1 MIKGIVK
8 KIVGSRHG
16 REVRRLGP
24 LVGRIN
30 ESCAALTELSEDALR
45 AKTDEF
51 RARIGEH
58 VREIAAETEATRER
72 KRTSTDSGEREALG
86 LEIGKLEERYREVLA
101 EALEEILPEAFA
113 VVKEAC
119 RRLVGRQVRVTG
131 QLLEWDMVPYD
142 VQLIGAA
149 QLHRGR
155 VAEMATGEGKTL
167 VATMPLYL
175 NALAGRGAHLVT
187 VNSYL
192 AQRDAEWMGAI
203 YGLLGLTVGCIDL
216 HEPGSPER
224 RAAYNADIT
233 YGTNNEFG
241 FDYLRD
247 NMVHSVEQR
256 VQRRHHYA
264 IIDEVDSIL
273 VDEARTPLIISGPV
287 SRDTSTPFKK
297 MAPVVGGLFRKQSRN
312 VGAMIADAE
321 KHLDEDEEL
330 QYEAGEKLLAAKR
343 GAPKNK
349 RLMKLFAD
357 QPSVVKL
364 VEKVEGDYMRDK
376 RLHEIDEMLFFAMD
390 EKGSAVHLSDKGL
403 DELSPGDPEAFVVPD
418 LSEVMGRI
426 QEDEELSLED
436 RRSRIAELE
445 AEYAD
450 KSQQIHVIHQ
460 LLKAYTLFH
469 KDERYIIGDDGAIVI
484 VDEFTG
490 RQMPGRRWSDG
501 LHQAVEA
508 KEGVEVKGETQTL
521 ATITIQNYF
530 RMYDKLAG
538 MTGTA
543 ETEETE
549 FHQIY
554 GLDVAVIPTN
564 RPIAR
569 DDRDDLVFRTKREKY
584 VAIMD
589 EIERL
594 NRLELPVL
602 VGTTNVEVSET
613 LSRMLRRRG
622 LAHNVLNAKQHKRE
636 SEIVA
641 EAGRA
646 GAVTIATNMAGR
658 GTDIKLGP
666 GVTEPR
672 TMAWVRKR
680 ELELEEVATTDPNRW
695 EDLDGKPDDH
705 VVEEGGLHILGSERH
720 EARRIDR
727 QLRGRAGRQG
737 DPGASQ
743 FFLSLEDD
751 LMRLFG
757 GMERIAKAM
766 DRMGAEEG
774 EVITHPLVTRSIGRA
789 QKRVEGNNFEARKRL
804 LDYDDVMNQ
813 QREVIYDL
821 RLFALEGGEDLRSEL
836 WEMVRHTME
845 AGFESHLPEAGL
857 EEGVDVAGLRQQ
869 MLLDLHTALPPLENE
884 GEEGEVERPVVLEA
898 AERAVSKSF
907 ERKVESFGEF
917 RERVMGFVMLSTI
930 DGKWKDHLY
939 DLDHLK
945 ASIGFRG
952 WGQKDPLVEY
962 KKEAYEMF
970 VGLMDDVRRTVTQQ
984 FFRVRLEQR
993 PAMQR
998 PAAQQQRRLS
1008 YSGPSGTPGQG
1019 AGAGSGRGV
1028 DPGSRDR
1035 PAADGRGTGTPEPPV
1050 RPTVRVDSMGMAVPG
1065 EPVGAGRGKR
1075 GLDAAGRDGFGM
1087 GSADGGAGPD
1097 VRRLATNRGG
1107 SGPRTPVTAAKTPG
1121 RNDPCPC
1128 GSGRKYKKC
1137 HGALA

>member
-1 MIKGIVK
+1 MGRGGGRHQEANAPAGAGEPNGSMIKGIFK
-8 KIVGSRHG
+8 KIAGSRHA
-16 REVRRLGP
+16 RDVKRLTP
-24 LVGRIN
+24 LVDEIN
-30 ESCAALTELSEDALR
+30 EIQARLEALSDDELAGKTAEFRETIAQRTAETEGETEALR
-45 AKTDEF
+45 A
-51 RARIGEH
+51 
-58 VREIAAETEATRER
+58 R
-72 KRTSTDSGEREALG
+72 KRVSTDPDDREDLS
-86 LEIGKLEERYREVLA
+86 LRISKLEARVQEELA

-119 RRLVGRQVRVTG
+119 RRLMGTDVMVTG
-131 QLLEWDMVPYD
+131 HKLAWDMIPYD

-203 YGLLGLTVGCIDL
+203 YRLLGLTVDCIDL
-216 HEPGSPER
+216 HEPGTPER
-224 RAAYNADIT
+224 RGAYNADIT

-247 NMVHSVEQR
+247 NMVHTLEQR
-256 VQRRHHYA
+256 VQRGHHYA

-273 VDEARTPLIISGPV
+273 IDEARTPLIISGPV
-287 SRDTSTPFKK
+287 SRDTSTPFKQ
-297 MAPVVGGLFRKQSRN
+297 MAPAVGALYRKQTRTVN
-312 VGAMIADAE
+312 RLVGEAIKELSSDDG
-321 KHLDEDEEL
+321 DE
-330 QYEAGEKLLAAKR
+330 YVAGEKLLAAKR
-343 GAPKNK
+343 GGPKNK

-357 QPSVVKL
+357 QPGVVRM
-364 VEKVEGDYMRDK
+364 VEKVEGDYMREK
-376 RLHEIDEMLFFAMD
+376 RLHEVDEMLLFAMD
-390 EKGSAVHLSDKGL
+390 EKGSNVHLSDAGL
-403 DELSPGDPEAFVVPD
+403 DELSPNDPQAFVVPD
-418 LSEVMGRI
+418 LSEAMGEI
-426 QEDEELSLED
+426 QDDEALSVAEK
-436 RRSRIAELE
+436 RERVAELE
-445 AEYAD
+445 AQYAE
-450 KSQQIHVIHQ
+450 KSQRIHVIHQ

-469 KDERYIIGDDGAIVI
+469 RDERYIIGENGAIVI

-508 KEGVEVKGETQTL
+508 KEGVEIRGETQTL

-530 RMYDKLAG
+530 RMYEKLAG

-554 GLDVAVIPTN
+554 NLDVSVIPTN

-569 DDRDDLVFRTKREKY
+569 DDRDDLIFRTKREKY
-584 VAIMD
+584 TAIMD

-613 LSRMLRRRG
+613 LSRMLRRRRIG
-622 LAHNVLNAKQHKRE
+622 HNVLNAKQHKRE

-641 EAGRA
+641 EAGRP

-666 GVTEPR
+666 GVTDHR
-672 TMAWVRKR
+672 SVAWAKERG
-680 ELELEEVATTDPNRW
+680 LELPSLAATDPTRY
-695 EDLDGKPDDH
+695 EELDDKPDDH
-705 VVEEGGLHILGSERH
+705 VIEIGGLHILGSERH

-757 GMERIAKAM
+757 GMERIANAM
-766 DRMGAEEG
+766 DRMGSEEG
-774 EVITHPLVTRSIGRA
+774 EVITHALVTRSIGRA

-821 RLFALEGGEDLRSEL
+821 RLFALEGGEDLKGEIH
-836 WEMVRHTME
+836 EMVHHTME
-845 AGFESHLPEAGL
+845 NVFADHLPESEL
-857 EEGVDVAGLRQQ
+857 EEGIEVGGLRQR
-869 MLLDLHTALPPLENE
+869 MLLDLHTVLPAIEKEDDP
-884 GEEGEVERPVVLEA
+884 EVLDREDVLDA
-898 AERAVSKSF
+898 AEGAVRDAF
-907 ERKVESFGEF
+907 ERKVESFGEHG
-917 RERVMGFVMLSTI
+917 ERVMSFVLLSTI

-970 VGLMDDVRRTVTQQ
+970 VSLMDDLRRTVTQR
-984 FFRVRLEQR
+984 FFQVRLEQSPSMR
-993 PAMQR
+993 L
-998 PAAQQQRRLS
+998 QQQRRLS
-1008 YSGPSGTPGQG
+1008 YSGPTDTPGG
-1019 AGAGSGRGV
+1019 GLRAPGRPDPRAAAARQPVDEMGV
-1028 DPGSRDR
+1028 AASARR
-1035 PAADGRGTGTPEPPV
+1035 VPAAAAVGSAPMGRGT
-1050 RPTVRVDSMGMAVPG
+1050 D
-1065 EPVGAGRGKR
+1065 VG
-1075 GLDAAGRDGFGM
+1075 
-1087 GSADGGAGPD
+1087 
-1097 VRRLATNRGG
+1097 RLATNRGEA
-1107 SGPRTPVTAAKTPG
+1107 RRKVPVTATRRPG

-1128 GSGRKYKKC
+1128 GCGRKYKKC
-1137 HGALA
+1137 QGRAG